1 MTESN
6 TQPSTG
12 TLLIATGNPNK
23 IEEIRA
29 ILLPLGVDAI
39 GLNELEGDFPEPVED
54 RATFEANAAKKAI
67 HYATLTGRTCIAD
80 DSGLEVDALDGRPGV
95 YSARYAEVDGPR
107 EVRDEANNAK
117 LLSEMETVPDYER
130 SARFVCAI
138 AVAHPQAGIL
148 IRTRGT
154 FEGSIAREPRGTNG
168 FGYDPLLRLDDGRHS
183 AELSPEEKHAM
194 SHRGKAVR
202 AMVTRLEQLLKMNER
217 LLG

>member
-1 MTESN
+1 MTESDA
-6 TQPSTG
+6 QPSTG
-12 TLLIATGNPNK
+12 TLLIATGNPKK

-39 GLNELEGDFPEPVED
+39 GLNELEGDFPEPIED
-54 RATFEANAAKKAI
+54 GDTFEANAAKKAI
-67 HYATLTGRTCIAD
+67 HYAGLTGRTCIAD
-80 DSGLEVDALDGRPGV
+80 DSGLEVDALGGRPGV

-117 LLSEMETVPDYER
+117 LLAELESVPNYER
-130 SARFVCAI
+130 TARFVCAI

-154 FEGSIAREPRGTNG
+154 FEGTIAHEPRGTNG

-183 AELSPEEKHAM
+183 AELSSEEKHSM

-202 AMVTRLEQLLKMNER
+202 AMVGRLDQLLKMNER

>member
-1 MTESN
+1 MH
-6 TQPSTG
+6 PSTG
-12 TLLIATGNPNK
+12 TLLIATGNPKK

-39 GLNELEGDFPEPVED
+39 GLNELDRDFPEPIED
-54 RATFEANAAKKAI
+54 GDTFEANAAKKAL
-67 HYATLTGRTCIAD
+67 HYAKLTGRTCIAD
-80 DSGLEVDALDGRPGV
+80 DSGLEVDALGGRPGV
-95 YSARYAEVDGPR
+95 YSARYAGVDGPR
-107 EVRDEANNAK
+107 EVRDEANNAR
-117 LLSEMETVPDYER
+117 LLEELEAVPDYDR
-130 SARFVCAI
+130 AARFVCAI

-154 FEGSIAREPRGTNG
+154 FEGTIAREPRGTNG

-183 AELSPEEKHAM
+183 AELSPEEKHAL

-202 AMVTRLEQLLKMNER
+202 AMTERLRHLLAANER

>member
-1 MTESN
+1 MTDPKS
-6 TQPSTG
+6 QQSTG
-12 TLLIATGNPNK
+12 TLLIATGNPKK

-39 GLNELEGDFPEPVED
+39 GLDELEGEFPEPVED
-54 RATFEANAAKKAI
+54 GETFEANAAKKAL

-95 YSARYAEVDGPR
+95 YSARYAGVDGSR

-117 LLSEMETVPDYER
+117 LLDELESMPDYER
-130 SARFVCAI
+130 TARFVCAI

-154 FEGSIAREPRGTNG
+154 FEGSIAREPRGSNG

-183 AELSPEEKHAM
+183 AELSPDEKHSM

-202 AMVTRLEQLLKMNER
+202 AMVTRLSQLLAMNER

>member
-1 MTESN
+1 MN
-6 TQPSTG
+6 QSTG
-12 TLLIATGNPNK
+12 TLLIATGNPKK

-39 GLNELEGDFPEPVED
+39 GLDELDGDFPEPVED
-54 RATFEANAAKKAI
+54 GETFEANAAKKAV
-67 HYATLTGRTCIAD
+67 HYAKLTGRTCIAD
-80 DSGLEVDALDGRPGV
+80 DSGLEVDALGGRPGV
-95 YSARYAEVDGPR
+95 YSARYAGVDGSR

-117 LLSEMETVPDYER
+117 LLEEMQSVPDYER

-154 FEGSIAREPRGTNG
+154 FEGTIAREERGSNG
-168 FGYDPLLRLDDGRHS
+168 FGYDPLLRLNDGRHS
-183 AELSPEEKHAM
+183 AELSPDEKHAM

-202 AMVTRLEQLLKMNER
+202 AMADRLKQLLAMNKG

>member
-1 MTESN
+1 ME
-6 TQPSTG
+6 QSTG
-12 TLLIATGNPNK
+12 TLLIATGNPKK

-39 GLNELEGDFPEPVED
+39 GLDELDGEFPEPVED
-54 RATFEANAAKKAI
+54 GETFEANAAKKAQ

-80 DSGLEVDALDGRPGV
+80 DSGLEVDALGGRPGV
-95 YSARYAEVDGPR
+95 YSARYAGVDGPR

-117 LLSEMETVPDYER
+117 LLDELESVPDDER
-130 SARFVCAI
+130 TARFVCAI

-154 FEGSIAREPRGTNG
+154 FEGSIAREPRGSNG
-168 FGYDPLLRLDDGRHS
+168 FGYDPLLRLADGRHS
-183 AELSPEEKHAM
+183 AELAPEQKHAL

-202 AMVTRLEQLLKMNER
+202 AMVSRLGQLIAMNER